1 MATPQHAITTIF
13 KLDDPEASGAYF
25 QHLVDL
31 LAEALK
37 LNAESKANLAKL
49 LQLFAMDPE
58 AWTDGRQVAYALAT
72 AYHETGCPRDGE
84 LVRFAPVTEFGER
97 PYFNKY
103 EPKTKIGK
111 ALGNKKAGDGY
122 LFRGRGYVQITGR
135 ANYKNFSEIVGVDL
149 LEDPDKALDPTVA
162 YIILREGMMKGLF
175 TSRKLADYIR
185 SEACDYINARRIINS
200 LDKAEQIA
208 RIARQIDQ
216 VLHSPPLPIPESP
229 EATSLP

>member
-1 MATPQHAITTIF
+1 MATTDHAITKIF
-13 KLDDPEASGAYF
+13 GLDDPEASGTHF

-31 LAEALK
+31 LAEGLR
-37 LNAESKANLAKL
+37 LSAESKSNLAKL

-58 AWTDGRQVAYALAT
+58 AWADGRHAAYALAT
-72 AYHETGCPRDGE
+72 AYHETGIPRDGQI
-84 LVRFAPVTEFGER
+84 VRFAPVAEFGAK

-111 ALGNKKAGDGY
+111 GLGNKKAGDGY

-135 ANYKNFSEIVGVDL
+135 ANYKNFSEIVCVDL
-149 LEDPDKALDPTVA
+149 VEDPDKALDPAVA
-162 YIILREGMMKGLF
+162 YIILREGMIKGYF

-185 SEACDYINARRIINS
+185 SEACDYINARRIING

-208 RIARQIDQ
+208 RVARQIDQ
-216 VLHSPPLPIPESP
+216 ILHSPLLPHPEP
-229 EATSLP
+229 